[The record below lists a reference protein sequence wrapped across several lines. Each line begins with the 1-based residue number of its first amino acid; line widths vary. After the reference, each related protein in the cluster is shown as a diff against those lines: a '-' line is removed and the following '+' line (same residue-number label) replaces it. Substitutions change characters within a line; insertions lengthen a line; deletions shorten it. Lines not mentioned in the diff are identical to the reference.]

1 MTFSDIVLFYPPPPP
16 SVSISLL
23 PIESPTLPSPQ
34 LDSLNAVIPFSITHL
49 HYPGNGPFTFLVA
62 EVTPG
67 YVLTFEDSELGVSG
81 EKENAMFD
89 FLCLGYLLQ
98 QDLF

>member
-1 MTFSDIVLFYPPPPP
+1 MFYFTLLLPP
-16 SVSISLL
+16 SVFIALL

-34 LDSLNAVIPFSITHL
+34 LDSLNAVIPFSITPL
-49 HYPGNGPFTFLVA
+49 HYPGNSAFTLLVS

-67 YVLTFEDSELGVSG
+67 YVLTSEDSELGVSG
-81 EKENAMFD
+81 EKENAIFA

-98 QDLF
+98 HDLF